1 MPQHQLMIS
10 PNTLELAK
18 QGDVDAIASSITYL
32 LQDQAAIAKALYKDN
47 CLMVLL
53 ESTHIPDQ
61 ELSVTNIQKL
71 MNKLAIPNIKYI
83 KIFAKEKGKEKAAWI
98 KLLELSDRPIEAE
111 KPQPMEQQ
119 NQSDKWPEWFPYPSS
134 WFRALMLILWIAII
148 FRINAFWGILFSTT
162 SPGNFF
168 LFIGLAL
175 LLSAI
180 VFAYLHHC
188 FLGKSPSNWPRLL
201 PSPLSLG
208 EGLYA
213 PVVMVISS
221 LTVLITVIPFL
232 PILECG
238 LQTTYYARSYCFQ
251 NYLQLYHLEKVAV
264 VVWIFVA
271 VYLYQFE
278 YLIRRHFATKAKRK
292 SQGIEPQ
299 KILNDTESELD
310 NLRGKMGL
318 TQMKKGVLDS
328 PPTQQTRETGK
339 TKPKQRG
346 KKLIIALL
354 FFVSIAATY
363 TWAKWSEIQPLLPV
377 NFASE
382 KPAIVTPTVTP
393 TKPTLDSF
401 KEAVNQAM
409 SAAKLTQTAKTKAEW
424 NQVVSLWEKAIA
436 HLNLVPQTHPNYA
449 KAQQK
454 ITEYQRNLEY
464 AKLAASR
471 TP

>member
-1 MPQHQLMIS
+1 MIS

-32 LQDQAAIAKALYKDN
+32 LQDQAAIAKALYKDG

-53 ESTHIPDQ
+53 ESKQIPDQ
-61 ELSVTNIQKL
+61 ELSVQNIQKL
-71 MNKLAIPNIKYI
+71 MNKLAVPTINSI
-83 KIFAKEKGKEKAAWI
+83 KIFAKEKGKDKAAWI
-98 KLLELSDRPIEAE
+98 KLLKINESPDRLAEIEKIQE
-111 KPQPMEQQ
+111 IQQQ

-134 WFRALMLILWIAII
+134 WLRTLLLVLWIAIV

-188 FLGKSPSNWPRLL
+188 FLGKSPSNWPRWL
-201 PSPLSLG
+201 PGPLSLG
-208 EGLYA
+208 EGIYA

-238 LQTTYYARSYCFQ
+238 LQTTYYAQSYCFQ
-251 NYLQLYHLEKVAV
+251 NYLQQYHLEKVAIG
-264 VVWIFVA
+264 VWIFVA

-292 SQGIEPQ
+292 SQGIKPQ
-299 KILNDTESELD
+299 KVLNDTESELD
-310 NLRGKMGL
+310 NLRGEMGSI
-318 TQMKKGVLDS
+318 QMKKGVLNS
-328 PPTQQTRETGK
+328 PPTQQKRETGE

-346 KKLIIALL
+346 KKLIIVLL
-354 FFVSIAATY
+354 FFVSIGATY
-363 TWAKWSEIQPLLPV
+363 TWAKWSEIQQILPV

-393 TKPTLDSF
+393 TQPSLDSF

-409 SAAKLTQTAKTKAEW
+409 SAAKLTQTAKTKEEW

-471 TP
+471 AQ

>member
-1 MPQHQLMIS
+1 MIS

-18 QGDVDAIASSITYL
+18 RGDVEAIASSITYI
-32 LQDQAAIAKALYKDN
+32 LQDQAVIAKALCKDG

-53 ESTHIPDQ
+53 ESKQIPDQ
-61 ELSVTNIQKL
+61 ESSVQNIQKL
-71 MNKLAIPNIKYI
+71 MNKLAIPNINNI
-83 KIFAKEKGKEKAAWI
+83 KIFAKEKGKDKAAWI
-98 KLLELSDRPIEAE
+98 KLLKITESPDRLAEIEKIQE
-111 KPQPMEQQ
+111 TQQQ
-119 NQSDKWPEWFPYPSS
+119 NKSDKWPEWFPYPSS
-134 WFRALMLILWIAII
+134 WFRTLMLILWIAIV
-148 FRINAFWGILFSTT
+148 FRINAFWGILFSAT

-221 LTVLITVIPFL
+221 LAVLITVIPFL

-238 LQTTYYARSYCFQ
+238 LQTTYYAQSYCFKS
-251 NYLQLYHLEKVAV
+251 YLQQYHLEKVAIG
-264 VVWIFVA
+264 VWIFVA

-278 YLIRRHFATKAKRK
+278 YLIRRHLANKKKRK
-292 SQGIEPQ
+292 SQVIEP
-299 KILNDTESELD
+299 KKALNNTEVELD
-310 NLRGKMGL
+310 NLQGKTEL
-318 TQMKKGVLDS
+318 TPMEKGVLNS
-328 PPTQQTRETGK
+328 TSLKQTGK
-339 TKPKQRG
+339 NVVSKPKQHR
-346 KKLIIALL
+346 KKLIVILL
-354 FFVSIAATY
+354 FLVSLGATY
-363 TWAKWSEIQPLLPV
+363 TWAKWSEIQQLFPV

-393 TKPTLDSF
+393 TPPTLDSF

-409 SAAKLTQTAKTKAEW
+409 SAAKLTQTAKTKEEW
-424 NQVVSLWEKAIA
+424 NQVMSLWEKAIV

-471 TP
+471 TQ

>member
-1 MPQHQLMIS
+1 MIS

-32 LQDQAAIAKALYKDN
+32 LQDQAVIVKALCKDD

-53 ESTHIPDQ
+53 ESTQIPDQ
-61 ELSVTNIQKL
+61 ELSVQNIQKL
-71 MNKLAIPNIKYI
+71 MNKLAIPTINNI
-83 KIFAKEKGKEKAAWI
+83 KIFAKEKGKDKAAWI
-98 KLLELSDRPIEAE
+98 KSLKITEFPDRLAEIE
-111 KPQPMEQQ
+111 KIQQIQQQ
-119 NQSDKWPEWFPYPSS
+119 NKSDKWPEWFPYPSS
-134 WFRALMLILWIAII
+134 WFRTLMLVLWIAIVL
-148 FRINAFWGILFSTT
+148 RINAFWGFLFSITN
-162 SPGNFF
+162 PGNFF

-188 FLGKSPSNWPRLL
+188 FLGKSSPNWPRWL
-201 PSPLSLG
+201 PGSLSLG

-221 LTVLITVIPFL
+221 LAVLITVIPFL

-238 LQTTYYARSYCFQ
+238 LQSTYYARSYCFQ
-251 NYLQLYHLEKVAV
+251 SYLQQYHLEKIAIG
-264 VVWIFVA
+264 VWIFVA

-278 YLIRRHFATKAKRK
+278 YLIRRNFATKMKRK
-292 SQGIEPQ
+292 SQIIEPQ
-299 KILNDTESELD
+299 KAPNDTEIELD
-310 NLRGKMGL
+310 NLQDQIGL
-318 TQMKKGVLDS
+318 TQIKKGVLNS
-328 PPTQQTRETGK
+328 TSTQQTRETAEPK
-339 TKPKQRG
+339 LKQRG
-346 KKLIIALL
+346 KKLIVILL
-354 FFVSIAATY
+354 FFVSIAATC
-363 TWAKWSEIQPLLPV
+363 TWAKWSEIQQLFLV
-377 NFASE
+377 NFTSE
-382 KPAIVTPTVTP
+382 KPAIVIP

-409 SAAKLTQTAKTKAEW
+409 SAAKLTQTAKTKEEW

-436 HLNLVPQTHPNYA
+436 HLNQVPQTHPNYA

-471 TP
+471 AK